1 MKKLILLP
9 LWEWILKMLIIAVTT
24 HLFML
29 IIGIA
34 GGTGSGKTT
43 VVNEIIDRL
52 NKADVAV
59 IPQDAYYRDNSHLPI
74 EQRQTINFD
83 HPDSIEF
90 ELLIE
95 NIKKLK
101 KGESVHQPIYSYL
114 TCTRFEESVLVKPQK
129 IIIVE
134 GILCLQ
140 PEELR
145 KLMDIKIF
153 VDCDADVR
161 LSRVIMRD
169 IIERGRDVIKVLH
182 RYEDTVRPSH
192 LQFIEPTK
200 RYADII
206 VPEGGKN
213 KVAIDIITQYIKKH
227 LHDNL

>member
-1 MKKLILLP
+1 
-9 LWEWILKMLIIAVTT
+9 
-24 HLFML
+24 ML

-43 VVNEIIDRL
+43 VVNEIIGRL
-52 NKADVAV
+52 KKGDVAV
-59 IPQDAYYRDNSHLPI
+59 ISQDAYYRDNSHLPL
-74 EQRQTINFD
+74 EQRQQINFD

-90 ELLIE
+90 DLLIDS
-95 NIKKLK
+95 IKKLK
-101 KGESVHQPIYSYL
+101 KGESVQQPIYSYL
-114 TCTRFEESVLVKPQK
+114 TCTRFSETVLVVPHKV
-129 IIIVE
+129 IIVE

-140 PEELR
+140 PEKLR

-153 VDCDADVR
+153 VDCEADVR
-161 LSRVIMRD
+161 LSRVILRD

-206 VPEGGKN
+206 VPEGGSN
-213 KVAIDIITQYIKKH
+213 IVAIDIITQYIEKH
-227 LHDNL
+227 LNDNP

>member
-1 MKKLILLP
+1 
-9 LWEWILKMLIIAVTT
+9 
-24 HLFML
+24 ML

-43 VVNEIIDRL
+43 VVNEIISRL
-52 NKADVAV
+52 KKGDVAV
-59 IPQDAYYRDNSHLPI
+59 LSQDAYYRDNSRLPL
-74 EQRQTINFD
+74 EQRQLINFD

-90 ELLIE
+90 ELLIDS
-95 NIKKLK
+95 IKKLR
-101 KGESVHQPIYSYL
+101 KGESVQQPIYSYL
-114 TCTRFEESVLVKPQK
+114 TCTRFSETVEVKPHK
-129 IIIVE
+129 VIIVE

-153 VDCDADVR
+153 VDCEANVR

-169 IIERGRDVIKVLH
+169 IIERGRDVIKVLQ

-200 RYADII
+200 RYANII
-206 VPEGGKN
+206 VPEGGNN
-213 KVAIDIITQYIKKH
+213 KVAIDIITQYIEKH
-227 LHDNL
+227 LHDNP

>member
-1 MKKLILLP
+1 
-9 LWEWILKMLIIAVTT
+9 
-24 HLFML
+24 ML

-43 VVNEIIDRL
+43 VVKEIISRL
-52 NKADVAV
+52 PQGDVAV
-59 IPQDAYYRDNSHLPI
+59 IPQDAYYRDSSHLPL
-74 EQRQTINFD
+74 EQRQQINFD

-95 NIKKLK
+95 SIKKLK

-114 TCTRFEESVLVKPQK
+114 TCTRFDETILVQPHKV
-129 IIIVE
+129 IIVE

-140 PEELR
+140 PEKLR

-153 VDCDADVR
+153 VDCEADVR
-161 LSRVIMRD
+161 LSRVITRD
-169 IIERGRDVIKVLH
+169 IIERGRDVIKVLQ

-206 VPEGGKN
+206 VPEGGNN
-213 KVAIDIITQYIKKH
+213 KVAIDIITQYIEKH
-227 LHDNL
+227 LHDNP

>member
-1 MKKLILLP
+1 
-9 LWEWILKMLIIAVTT
+9 
-24 HLFML
+24 ML

-43 VVNEIIDRL
+43 VVNEIIGRL
-52 NKADVAV
+52 HKGDVAV
-59 IPQDAYYRDNSHLPI
+59 IPQDAYYRDNSSLPL
-74 EQRQTINFD
+74 EQRQQINFD

-95 NIKKLK
+95 NIKRLR

-114 TCTRFEESVLVKPQK
+114 TCTRFDETVVIKPQK
-129 IIIVE
+129 VVIIE

-145 KLMDIKIF
+145 NLMDIKIF
-153 VDCDADVR
+153 VDCAADVR
-161 LSRVIMRD
+161 LSRVIRRD
-169 IIERGRDVIKVLH
+169 IIERGRDVIKVLQ

-206 VPEGGKN
+206 VPEGGEN

-227 LHDNL
+227 LHDNP

>member
-1 MKKLILLP
+1 
-9 LWEWILKMLIIAVTT
+9 
-24 HLFML
+24 ML

>member
-1 MKKLILLP
+1 
-9 LWEWILKMLIIAVTT
+9 
-24 HLFML
+24 ML

-74 EQRQTINFD
+74 EQRQEINFD

-101 KGESVHQPIYSYL
+101 NGESVHQPIYSYL